1 MIGST
6 PNHELRTYNSSGFK
20 SCSHV
25 PWFQLPSVASQLIY
39 FTPSCKIDKFSRA
52 ITIFT
57 GLGCVELV
65 SSVSSLPLLSA
76 SQSTERY

>member
-6 PNHELRTYNSSGFK
+6 PNHELRTYKSSGFK
-20 SCSHV
+20 SRSHV
-25 PWFQLPSVASQLIY
+25 PRFQLPSMASQLLY
-39 FTPSCKIDKFSRA
+39 YTPFCKIDKFSTA
-52 ITIFT
+52 NFYT

-76 SQSTERY
+76 SQSTKRC

>member
-6 PNHELRTYNSSGFK
+6 PNHELHIIEVDS
-20 SCSHV
+20 SHV

-39 FTPSCKIDKFSRA
+39 STPSCKIDKFSTA

-57 GLGCVELV
+57 SFGFVQLV
-65 SSVSSLPLLSA
+65 SSVSSLPLWLSA